1 MVATKR
7 GSPEDRNNI
16 YAREISNDSP
26 YRIRPGSAV
35 PSPNL
40 SIEGSLTGIG
50 SGVSDGI
57 SDAETVQ
64 GIILTNSI
72 GSNQQPIDLV
82 NPFIHQQILDKL
94 VLLERASKDDTLKM
108 AELAKSVVDLQAE
121 RFDGSN
127 LPIDKS
133 TDGSN
138 TAGNVL

>member
-7 GSPEDRNNI
+7 GSPEERHDI

-26 YRIRPGSAV
+26 YRNRPGSAV
-35 PSPNL
+35 PRPNL

-50 SGVSDGI
+50 SVVSDGI

-82 NPFIHQQILDKL
+82 NPFHQQILDKL

-121 RFDGSN
+121 KIDGSN